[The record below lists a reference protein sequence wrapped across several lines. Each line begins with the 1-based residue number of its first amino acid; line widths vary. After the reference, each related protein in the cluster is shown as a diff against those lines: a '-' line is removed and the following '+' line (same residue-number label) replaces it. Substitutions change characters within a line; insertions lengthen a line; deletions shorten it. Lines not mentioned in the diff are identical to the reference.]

1 MPHTRLKFKLPEGA
15 FEFSTDHPDEVF
27 RILAAF
33 PMDDGL
39 FVAFE
44 TPTENHQAVL
54 RDFDEAPITYEVLH
68 TDEQSVLIQY
78 EMPSIPPPL
87 RAVLASGTL
96 VQFPLTL
103 RDGWI
108 TFDLTTSHERLS
120 QLKNEFENARFTYEV
135 VSVTQTTDP
144 MDLLTDRQR
153 RFMIEALQ
161 HGYYDSPRKCSLT
174 DLAAVLDVG
183 KSTASRVLH
192 NAEGKVIKKFFAEP
206 IE

>member
-1 MPHTRLKFKLPEGA
+1 MPHTRLKFKLPGDA
-15 FEFSTDHPDEVF
+15 FEFSTDHPNEEF

-33 PMDDGL
+33 PIDNEL

-44 TPTENHQAVL
+44 APSENQQAVL
-54 RDFDEAPITYEVLH
+54 HYFNEGPLSYDVLH
-68 TDEQSVLIQY
+68 IDEQSVLIQY
-78 EMPSIPPPL
+78 EMPVIPPPIH
-87 RAVLASGTL
+87 AVLASGNL

-120 QLKNEFENARFTYEV
+120 RLKAEFEDTGFTYEV
-135 VSVTQTTDP
+135 VSVTQSTQPT
-144 MDLLTDRQR
+144 DLLTDRQR

-161 HGYYDSPRKCSLT
+161 HGYYDSPRECSLT
-174 DLAAVLDVG
+174 DLAAALGVG

-192 NAEGKVIKKFFAEP
+192 NAEEKVIKEFFAEP
-206 IE
+206 VE